1 MKLTKNTLK
10 KIIREE
16 LEDGALTADTSAVDP
31 DQLEQRFEATLKDA
45 IKGVDEA
52 IAKPLVGKLISGY
65 EDEGPV
71 IKAYVYD
78 EGYGGPLSIVAV
90 FKDRGASVA
99 KAFID

>member
-16 LEDGALTADTSAVDP
+16 LEDGALTAVDP

-52 IAKPLVGKLISGY
+52 IAKPLIGKLISGY

-71 IKAYVYD
+71 IRAYVYD